1 MALPSPW
8 PTIHAERRA
17 LAADLQ
23 SLTDDRWATPSL
35 CTGWTVREVLGHM
48 TATAAMTPPAFV
60 AGLLGSGF
68 RFNAMAAKAI
78 ARECKGTPAD
88 TLRRFGDQVDA
99 SSHPPGPVD
108 TWLGETIVHSEDIRR
123 PLGIAHDYP
132 VDAVTRVVD
141 SYRKS
146 NLLIGGKK
154 RVAGLTLRAT
164 DADWTA
170 GTGPE
175 VSGPA
180 RAILL
185 AVAGR
190 GVAVDDLTGDGVAT
204 LRSRM

>member
-8 PTIHAERRA
+8 PTIHAERKA

-48 TATAAMTPPAFV
+48 TATAATTPPTFFAR
-60 AGLLGSGF
+60 LIGSGF
-68 RFNAMAAKAI
+68 RFNAMAARAI
-78 ARECKGTPAD
+78 ARECEGSPAD

-108 TWLGETIVHSEDIRR
+108 SWLGETIVHSEDIRR
-123 PLGIAHDYP
+123 PLGISHQYP
-132 VDAVTRVVD
+132 VDALTRLAD
-141 SYRKS
+141 FYRKS

-175 VSGPA
+175 VTGPA
-180 RAILL
+180 LAIVL
-185 AVAGR
+185 AIAGR
-190 GVAVDDLTGDGVAT
+190 AAAVDDLTGGGVAT
-204 LRSRM
+204 LRPRM